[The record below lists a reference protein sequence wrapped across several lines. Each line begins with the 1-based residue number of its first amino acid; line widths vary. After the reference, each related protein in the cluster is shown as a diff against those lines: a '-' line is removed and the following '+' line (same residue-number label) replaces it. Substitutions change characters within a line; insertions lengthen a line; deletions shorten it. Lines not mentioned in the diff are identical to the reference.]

1 MVVFVVCTMNPEE
14 PAPCVASTVKDGRI
28 NKLSASVANESAELN
43 MSITAM
49 KASRSAWFL
58 LVL

>member
-1 MVVFVVCTMNPEE
+1 MNPEE
-14 PAPCVASTVKDGRI
+14 PAPCVASTVKEGRI
-28 NKLSASVANESAELN
+28 KMLSASIANESAELN
-43 MSITAM
+43 MSISAM

>member
-1 MVVFVVCTMNPEE
+1 MNPEE

-28 NKLSASVANESAELN
+28 NRLSASVANESAELN
-43 MSITAM
+43 MSINAK
-49 KASRSAWFL
+49 KASRRAWFL